1 MPRKRYDVKRYH
13 KDCGGEII
21 NRKCLK
27 CGKTW
32 GWVRYYLAGDIEE
45 VPVLKRGVRYGKR
58 GRFGED
64 NRGDYSGLDG

>member
-1 MPRKRYDVKRYH
+1 MPRERYVKRYH

-32 GWVRYYLAGDIEE
+32 GRVRYYLAGDIEE
-45 VPVLKRGVRYGKR
+45 VPVRGGNAEE
-58 GRFGED
+58 GREK
-64 NRGDYSGLDG
+64 GDEL